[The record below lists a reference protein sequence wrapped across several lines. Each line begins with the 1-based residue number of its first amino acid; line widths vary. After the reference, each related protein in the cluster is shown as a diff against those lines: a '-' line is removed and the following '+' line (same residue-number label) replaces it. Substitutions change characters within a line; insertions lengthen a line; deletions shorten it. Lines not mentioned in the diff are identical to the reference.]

1 VLGEKDKQWYK
12 FKNISF
18 MSLHSFLKTYRTK
31 NIHSIL
37 ILDKIDFLDVSS
49 LNVFKKQKSGL
60 FSGSNLKGDD
70 ELYLAQV
77 MGNLQYH
84 LTTDWH
90 DNYIDR
96 NFLSQTSLTDDFI
109 ETFLSEYKKNPE
121 KFNFNKY
128 RTLKQSHVIYTK
140 ENIFKYIKSF
150 KIDTVQDLLSHFK
163 TKYILSGC
171 WYLIDENKNIINR
184 LYKH

>member
-37 ILDKIDFLDVSS
+37 ILDKIDYLDVCS
-49 LNVFKKQKSGL
+49 LDVFKKQKSGL

-96 NFLSQTSLTDDFI
+96 NFLSQTSLSDDFI

-121 KFNFNKY
+121 KFNKEELKY
-128 RTLKQSHVIYTK
+128 IESITNQISFAIEKAFLSSKIEDGKRIQQELEFARKIQLNSLPQKQSA
-140 ENIFKYIKSF
+140 
-150 KIDTVQDLLSHFK
+150 
-163 TKYILSGC
+163 
-171 WYLIDENKNIINR
+171 
-184 LYKH
+184 